1 MIYLKISKLSHINF
15 VRLYVY
21 GVSGI
26 SQGTI
31 LLLTLKTSL
40 NTNLVN
46 MFNSN
51 LFRSSLPN
59 LLKCLSFS
67 NFKSQ
72 IHISI
77 LPNNH
82 FLNVMI
88 LENFLFEYYTQKL
101 NVLLEFQQANSVRY
115 LPHH

>member
-1 MIYLKISKLSHINF
+1 MIYLKISNLSHINC

-21 GVSGI
+21 GVAGI

-31 LLLTLKTSL
+31 LLLTLKTTS

-72 IHISI
+72 IHVSI

-82 FLNVMI
+82 FLNVII
-88 LENFLFEYYTQKL
+88 LKNFLFEYYTQCSLSPASLKMIV
-101 NVLLEFQQANSVRY
+101 NNK
-115 LPHH
+115 

>member
-1 MIYLKISKLSHINF
+1 MIYLKISKLSHINC

-21 GVSGI
+21 GVAGI

-31 LLLTLKTSL
+31 LLLTLKTTS

-59 LLKCLSFS
+59 LSKCLSFS
-67 NFKSQ
+67 NFESQ

-88 LENFLFEYYTQKL
+88 LENFLFEHYTQKL

>member
-1 MIYLKISKLSHINF
+1 MIYLKISKLSHINC

-31 LLLTLKTSL
+31 LTLKTSL

-59 LLKCLSFS
+59 LSKCLSFS
-67 NFKSQ
+67 NFESQ

-88 LENFLFEYYTQKL
+88 LENFLFEHYTQKL